1 MKYTDNNPHGLSPVQ
16 NLSGKRELILTELDI
31 LEMHDFGKTLFSLAL
46 PVILQSLLSAAVN
59 YADVWML
66 SCIHQNVMSA
76 VSQANQI
83 TFLLTLIYLGL
94 STGVSILTAQ
104 YWGVQNKE
112 VMAQILGLGL
122 KLSMIASVV
131 FFLLTLLIPGTLMDL
146 YTSDPVLVSYGIRY
160 LRIIGF
166 SYLAMGISQMVFA
179 FMKSME
185 QTKTASFISSGSL
198 VCNIALN
205 GVSIFLLFPHDPIR
219 AMMGVAWATVIAR
232 ILETGLCLR
241 WCHKQAYL
249 SGKLFRTGKSL
260 QKDFAR
266 CTVQVQLNY
275 VIWGG
280 ALSAISALIGHV
292 STNMVS
298 AYTVANSL
306 RNLAIVLCTGA
317 STAGGILL
325 GKALGAGRLVLAK
338 AIGDRLTLWSLVLG
352 AVSGVLVLLLRGVCM
367 RMVSFT
373 PEAEALL
380 QPMLLIC
387 ALYCIGKSFN
397 STLVGGIFCA
407 GGDTRFGLICDTIA
421 MWGVILPLGWFSAF
435 LWNLPPILIFL
446 VLSLDEFVKMP
457 FVWSHYK
464 QYRWLNNLTHTTY
477 QEES

>member
-1 MKYTDNNPHGLSPVQ
+1 MVYSEDKKKGGDCVNTNRNMSEPDLP
-16 NLSGKRELILTELDI
+16 
-31 LEMHDFGKTLFSLAL
+31 EMHDFGKTLFSLAL

-94 STGVSILTAQ
+94 STGVSILTSQ
-104 YWGVQNKE
+104 YWGVKNTDAI
-112 VMAQILGLGL
+112 AQILGLGL
-122 KLSMIASVV
+122 KLSMLSSVA
-131 FFLLTLLIPGTLMDL
+131 FFLLTLLIPNTLMGL
-146 YTSDPVLVSYGIRY
+146 YSSDPVLISYGIRY
-160 LRIIGF
+160 LRIIGL
-166 SYLAMGISQMVFA
+166 SYLATGISQMVLA
-179 FMKSME
+179 SMKSME
-185 QTKTASFISSGSL
+185 QTKTASFISSGGL
-198 VCNIALN
+198 FCNIALN
-205 GVSIFLLFPHDPIR
+205 GVSIFILFPHDPMR
-219 AMMGVAWATVIAR
+219 ALMGVAWATVAAR
-232 ILETGLCLR
+232 VLETGLCLH
-241 WCHKQAYL
+241 WLKKNL
-249 SGKLFRTGKSL
+249 PVTLFHANKTL

-275 VIWGG
+275 LIWGG

-292 STNMVS
+292 STDMVS
-298 AYTVANSL
+298 AYTLANSV

-325 GKALGAGRLVLAK
+325 GKALGAGQLALAK
-338 AIGDRLTLWSLVLG
+338 AIGDRLTFWSLVLG
-352 AVSGVLVLLLRGVCM
+352 AVSGILVLLLRGICLD
-367 RMVSFT
+367 MVSFT

-421 MWGVILPLGWFSAF
+421 MWGVILPLGWLSAF
-435 LWNLPPILIFL
+435 HWNLPPILIFL

-457 FVWSHYK
+457 FVWAHYK